1 MTDLTHLMNLANA
14 IDNPVPGQHLH
25 SSSSAIH
32 PMMGDL
38 YESKSPMK
46 QVKQE
51 PDSGSD
57 ELGKPKNALSRSQ
70 MRYVSNAC
78 FNCRALHRRCN
89 GQKICSNCKK
99 RGIECVYKEP
109 TKRGPKPK
117 GEKKGGSSDEAS
129 PPQPRRVKK
138 EKPEPKMVDS
148 REPLHIPQS
157 NSPLLTKAN
166 TAPHVAVS
174 ANLFTAYTGKSAH
187 DEKGTNESKARN
199 LTSGATIP
207 AHFKVY
213 SLISNT
219 NTLQDLNEQFKGLF

>member
-14 IDNPVPGQHLH
+14 IDNPVPGHLH
-25 SSSSAIH
+25 TSSSGINSIMSD
-32 PMMGDL
+32 P

-46 QVKQE
+46 QVKEE
-51 PDSGSD
+51 PDSSD
-57 ELGKPKNALSRSQ
+57 ELGKPKNPLSRSQ

-117 GEKKGGSSDEAS
+117 GEKKNGSSDESS
-129 PPQPRRVKK
+129 PPQPRRIKK
-138 EKPEPKMVDS
+138 EKSEQKVVDS

-157 NSPLLTKAN
+157 NSPRKNNLP
-166 TAPHVAVS
+166 PHMTAVS
-174 ANLFTAYTGKSAH
+174 ASLFTAYNGK
-187 DEKGTNESKARN
+187 DEKGTNESTTRN
-199 LTSGATIP
+199 PTSGATTP

-213 SLISNT
+213 SHISIQKP
-219 NTLQDLNEQFKGLF
+219 LHDLNEQFKGLF

>member
-14 IDNPVPGQHLH
+14 IDNPAPGHLH
-25 SSSSAIH
+25 SSSSGINTI
-32 PMMGDL
+32 MNDQ

-51 PDSGSD
+51 PDSND
-57 ELGKPKNALSRSQ
+57 ELGKPKNPLSRSQ

-117 GEKKGGSSDEAS
+117 GEKKGGSSDESS

-138 EKPEPKMVDS
+138 EKPEPKVVDS

-157 NSPLLTKAN
+157 NSPLLGKAN
-166 TAPHVAVS
+166 TAPHVAAVS
-174 ANLFTAYTGKSAH
+174 ANLFTAYTGKLAA
-187 DEKGTNESKARN
+187 DEKGTNESKGRN

-213 SLISNT
+213 SYISNT